1 MTLNEFTP
9 VQAIIWDLDN
19 TLYRFDDAFIHACN
33 VAAARAALHMKV
45 PLGLDEAIEFA
56 TRSHLELGFSTEVFI
71 EEHGVDRAHM
81 HEVFHSFID
90 ERAIVASLETLE
102 LFRAVKCDHVLLTHG
117 SGVWARRVLDHLGL
131 REFFLDT
138 HILGRENFEFYSKA
152 HSLIPFKKALSVL
165 GRSSGRD
172 ILVVEDTAVNLK
184 HPYNMGMQTAL
195 IHHGRP
201 PEKVDSYIN
210 HSIGDIRDVLKFL
223 RN

>member
-1 MTLNEFTP
+1 MSVEFTP

-33 VAAARAALHMKV
+33 VAAARAALHMEV

-56 TRSHLELGFSTEVFI
+56 TKSHLERGFSTEVFI

-90 ERAIVASLETLE
+90 ERAIVTSLETLE
-102 LFRAVKCDHVLLTHG
+102 LFQAVKCDHVLLTHG

-131 REFFLDT
+131 REFFPDT
-138 HILGRENFEFYSKA
+138 HILGRENFDFHSKA
-152 HSLIPFKKALSVL
+152 QSLIPFEMALSVL
-165 GRSSGRD
+165 GRESGRGV
-172 ILVVEDTAVNLK
+172 LVVEDTAVNLK
-184 HPYNMGMQTAL
+184 HPYDMGMQTAL

-201 PEKVDSYIN
+201 PAKVDSYID
-210 HSIGDIRDVLKFL
+210 HSISDVREVLKFL
-223 RN
+223 KN